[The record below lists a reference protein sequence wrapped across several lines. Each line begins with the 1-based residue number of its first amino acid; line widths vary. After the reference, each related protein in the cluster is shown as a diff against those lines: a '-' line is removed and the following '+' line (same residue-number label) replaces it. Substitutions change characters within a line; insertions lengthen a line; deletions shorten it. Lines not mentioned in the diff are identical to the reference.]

1 MDVLADEPQ
10 ETRGIGEFFFSW
22 TQWECVGCTQSTCFF
37 FFFSI
42 CYSCLVFLSFS
53 KELRDGPNQNQSYL
67 TISLLY
73 FYLLE
78 FYFNVRRCSEE
89 KNQDVWWTTMS
100 DYLGGLFSFMSF
112 IDCHIHFFTRVDHG
126 SCCTAMAKKTFEHVI
141 LNNYVQ
147 TSSPRLSF
155 REGRIVKL
163 WKPCKGPHS
172 FNSSFN
178 STSSAYF
185 LTILKQSHLW
195 HLPLYWTSYN
205 MIWEFLNTGL
215 CKYFK
220 YLNFDNGT
228 WTWTT

>member
-1 MDVLADEPQ
+1 MDQ
-10 ETRGIGEFFFSW
+10 TR
-22 TQWECVGCTQSTCFF
+22 
-37 FFFSI
+37 
-42 CYSCLVFLSFS
+42 
-53 KELRDGPNQNQSYL
+53 
-67 TISLLY
+67 ISLIWPFLCCISIY
-73 FYLLE
+73 WSFILMFGDALKKKSGCLNNE
-78 FYFNVRRCSEE
+78 WLSGWPF
-89 KNQDVWWTTMS
+89 
-100 DYLGGLFSFMSF
+100 FSFMSF

-155 REGRIVKL
+155 REGQIVKL
-163 WKPCKGPHS
+163 WKPCRGPHS

-195 HLPLYWTSYN
+195 HLHLYWTSYN

-220 YLNFDNGT
+220 YLNFENGT